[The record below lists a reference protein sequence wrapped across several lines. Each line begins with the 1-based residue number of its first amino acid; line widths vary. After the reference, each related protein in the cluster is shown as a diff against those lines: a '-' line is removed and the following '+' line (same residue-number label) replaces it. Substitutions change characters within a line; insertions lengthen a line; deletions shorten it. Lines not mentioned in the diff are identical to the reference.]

1 MYKYGIP
8 PGMSKEEIEELHA
21 HIDEMKA
28 KFNEWL
34 ADPVEQEKCRRFAR
48 IAGTIRPCDLDRQFT
63 I

>member
-8 PGMSKEEIEELHA
+8 PGMSKEEIEELRA

-34 ADPVEQEKCRRFAR
+34 ADPVE
-48 IAGTIRPCDLDRQFT
+48 
-63 I
+63 